1 MPKTIRSNRLGIEY
15 RKEISYSSRLKGY
28 YVVCSDFCRFSHK
41 THCVSRF
48 ERLTRSPRSNDALR
62 LITANKRSTSVRCKH
77 NAHTDRYQRPVIV
90 DIDVDASLQAQ
101 MRSPSPPSPHVRSI
115 SLTDWANRYFHDL
128 ETSPSP
134 PPPPL
139 LLPTES
145 VSLTELSH
153 SYFQTLDISPSPSP
167 PSSSSHKNLSFA
179 EWKDEFFQDL
189 DNMSSDSDDG
199 VFH

>member
-1 MPKTIRSNRLGIEY
+1 MPLYKFR
-15 RKEISYSSRLKGY
+15 
-28 YVVCSDFCRFSHK
+28 CDH
-41 THCVSRF
+41 
-48 ERLTRSPRSNDALR
+48 LR
-62 LITANKRSTSVRCKH
+62 LHHLTF
-77 NAHTDRYQRPVIV
+77 
-90 DIDVDASLQAQ
+90 
-101 MRSPSPPSPHVRSI
+101 RSI

-134 PPPPL
+134 PSPPS

-153 SYFQTLDISPSPSP
+153 SYFQTLDISPSPSSL
-167 PSSSSHKNLSFA
+167 SSSSHRNLSFA

-199 VFH
+199 VFS